1 VLWERLW
8 EEPPEGTGLARDEL
22 AEQFGPDGLRAALT
36 RPRLRAQYEQGLLR
50 VAAQVQAA
58 AGAVHLEPGDPRA
71 VLPGPGPWS
80 SHPVE
85 RTLRIQVLARS
96 SHDPLPPGCPPDR
109 YGPRA
114 RDWRPYGGD
123 AAQSVAELAAAVA
136 TAHRWYVSAIEDF
149 PARSSDWAEDRD
161 AETSG
166 PVLLLLDR
174 WAMCDPELRGRLLSI
189 EKWHR
194 AMAVMVP
201 WDIRAP
207 GADSQGAVLQELTLA
222 ALDRAVGRPKPDFEQ
237 LRRGI
242 PDSAA
247 FGELLPR
254 ALEQSK
260 QAYFALLRRL
270 SAARRS
276 SDPGERPGDER
287 TADAGPAMKDMK
299 DPR

>member
-1 VLWERLW
+1 
-8 EEPPEGTGLARDEL
+8 
-22 AEQFGPDGLRAALT
+22 
-36 RPRLRAQYEQGLLR
+36 
-50 VAAQVQAA
+50 
-58 AGAVHLEPGDPRA
+58 
-71 VLPGPGPWS
+71 
-80 SHPVE
+80 
-85 RTLRIQVLARS
+85 
-96 SHDPLPPGCPPDR
+96 
-109 YGPRA
+109 
-114 RDWRPYGGD
+114 
-123 AAQSVAELAAAVA
+123 
-136 TAHRWYVSAIEDF
+136 
-149 PARSSDWAEDRD
+149 
-161 AETSG
+161 
-166 PVLLLLDR
+166 
-174 WAMCDPELRGRLLSI
+174 
-189 EKWHR
+189 
-194 AMAVMVP
+194 MAVMVP